1 MKVKD
6 AEKLTNEYQKLVEG
20 LQEIENSRDE
30 GLFIANPGNF
40 QGNPLLF
47 ISD

>member
-30 GLFIANPGNF
+30 DLFIANPGN
-40 QGNPLLF
+40 
-47 ISD
+47 